1 MFIVFVITKSVM
13 SELGHR
19 SNEYRYYLTTANDII
34 DSDLLID
41 GLPVAL
47 VGKIVEYH
55 GDDIYTFRDETGNI
69 NVEIEYDN
77 WMMQDSTT
85 QFIVEVNGEVDK
97 SFAGIIVDV
106 DFIKTNNNLIN

>member
-1 MFIVFVITKSVM
+1 MLIFIVFFIAKSMM
-13 SELGHR
+13 SELDRR

-55 GDDIYTFRDETGNI
+55 GDDIYTFRDETGYI

-77 WMMQDSTT
+77 WMMQASTT
-85 QFIVEVNGEVDK
+85 QSIVEVNGEVDK
-97 SFAGIIVDV
+97 SFIGIRVDV
-106 DFIKTNNNLIN
+106 DFIKNQ